1 MNENIKK
8 YNLNLI
14 TFTCLISAL
23 AITLIDLF
31 NLGNYN
37 KIIVVPLSI
46 LVINNI
52 ILIKKNN
59 LEVNKKAYLFLIP
72 ITLILISNL
81 IIKIDFSNTLLNLII
96 LPIIITMFL
105 FNLTNKNYYIGNN
118 LIKNI
123 FKLFPNNLFNNLN
136 YIKFKEKD
144 NKKLTSIITGCAI
157 GFPIALILIL
167 LLKDADK
174 YFGKLIDNIFGLFFD
189 KFDISLIFSN
199 FIFPFTISFT
209 ILFAIFINILKNKDF
224 KFNLP
229 NKKEV
234 NDIIT
239 KTILII
245 INSVFVLFLI

>member
-23 AITLIDLF
+23 AITLINLF

-136 YIKFKEKD
+136 YIKFKEK
-144 NKKLTSIITGCAI
+144 SR
-157 GFPIALILIL
+157 
-167 LLKDADK
+167 
-174 YFGKLIDNIFGLFFD
+174 
-189 KFDISLIFSN
+189 
-199 FIFPFTISFT
+199 
-209 ILFAIFINILKNKDF
+209 
-224 KFNLP
+224 
-229 NKKEV
+229 
-234 NDIIT
+234 
-239 KTILII
+239 
-245 INSVFVLFLI
+245 